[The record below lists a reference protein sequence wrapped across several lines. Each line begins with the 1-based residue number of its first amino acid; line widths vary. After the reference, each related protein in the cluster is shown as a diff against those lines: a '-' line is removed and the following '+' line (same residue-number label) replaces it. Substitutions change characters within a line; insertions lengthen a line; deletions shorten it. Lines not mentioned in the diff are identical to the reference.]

1 MAEDAEPAH
10 EAVVLQTF
18 APNLQPVGRGKVDR
32 LGHVVAVVEAGVVAA
47 REGDD
52 KLAGVLIHAVD
63 GDPVGLQHVGVHGG
77 DNVVEQVG
85 LGLKELLGAAA
96 HHLLRL
102 LSILGRNP
110 VPCLRK
116 PKKYFPFS
124 SLKILRNITDLDS
137 ETHYDKK
144 IEKFCPRPEQV

>member
-10 EAVVLQTF
+10 EAVVLQTL

-144 IEKFCPRPEQV
+144 IEKFCPRPE